1 MTVFMS
7 VSVLPAFLE
16 EKAVFVRERANGGY
30 SVAAFVVAHTVVDVP
45 FMVGRCTLNRSNPY

>member
-1 MTVFMS
+1 MRQYTTVFMS

-30 SVAAFVVAHTVVDVP
+30 SVAAFVVAHTVV
-45 FMVGRCTLNRSNPY
+45 GRCRLNR